1 MQWGRSPVPQ
11 KAHFM
16 RRLLPFRERPTVE
29 HQVYDL
35 PARES
40 CDRCDAML
48 EGAPD
53 FTWFRICP
61 VCGQHFGI
69 SATRRIGYLVDPDS
83 FEERETELYSTDPLG
98 FSDDQP
104 YLERLRTQQERTKR
118 SDGMICGTATIG
130 GEPVVLAVLD
140 FTFLGGSM
148 GIVVG
153 ERLARAAE
161 LAASKKRPLIA
172 VVASGGARMQEG
184 MFSLLQMAKTASSIA
199 ALKAEGV
206 PYIAVMSDP
215 TTGGVLASF
224 ASLADL
230 ILAEPEAL
238 IGFAGPRVVEQTLG
252 RPLPEGTHSA
262 EFQFG
267 HGMIDAIVARPDQRN
282 YLSAF
287 LRILRETDT
296 PKDAR
301 ELPPV
306 ADEERSA
313 WKVVEA
319 ARSAQRPT
327 TRDYLNRIAPGY
339 VELHGDREGEDDPA
353 IVTALGKIAGTP
365 VAFVGFDR
373 FAESGIEGAAGRP
386 MPAGFR
392 KARRMFGIAERWGL
406 PIVTFVDTPGAYP
419 GIESEE
425 AGLAGEIA
433 RTLER
438 MSTLETPTIAVVV
451 GEGGSGGALA
461 LALADRVLMQA
472 GAFFSVIGPEGAA
485 TILYRDAGRAPE
497 LAESLRITAPELA
510 RFGMVDQIV
519 PEPSGGA
526 AADVN
531 LAAAYL
537 EQSIAHHLA
546 GLRKRRTG
554 RLLKARRARYR
565 EFGAAFI
572 SRRPAEPTAPNDPA
586 ENSNLTA

>member
-1 MQWGRSPVPQ
+1 MQWGRSPVPP

-16 RRLLPFRERPTVE
+16 RRLIPFRERPTVE

-40 CDRCDAML
+40 CDRCDAL
-48 EGAPD
+48 LDGAPD

-61 VCGQHFGI
+61 VCGRHFGI
-69 SATRRIGYLVDPDS
+69 SATRRIGYLIDPDS
-83 FEERETELYSTDPLG
+83 FEERETDLYSTNPLG
-98 FSDDQP
+98 FADDQP
-104 YLERLRTQQERTKR
+104 YPERLLEQQERTKR

-161 LAASKKRPLIA
+161 LAAGKKRPLIA
-172 VVASGGARMQEG
+172 IVASGGARMQEG
-184 MFSLLQMAKTASSIA
+184 MFSLLQMAKTASSVA

-206 PYIAVMSDP
+206 PYIAIMCDP

-224 ASLADL
+224 ASLADV

-252 RPLPEGTHSA
+252 RPLPEGSHSA
-262 EFQFG
+262 EFQHA
-267 HGMIDAIVARPDQRN
+267 HGMVDAIVSRTDQRN
-282 YLSAF
+282 YLSSL
-287 LRILRETDT
+287 LRMLRESDA
-296 PKDAR
+296 PKPEQA
-301 ELPPV
+301 LP
-306 ADEERSA
+306 AIANEERSA
-313 WKVVEA
+313 WNVVES
-319 ARSAQRPT
+319 ARASNRPS
-327 TRDYLNRIAPGY
+327 TRDYLARLSPGY
-339 VELHGDREGEDDPA
+339 VELHGDREGADDLA
-353 IVTALGKIAGTP
+353 IVTAIGRIDGTP

-373 FAESGIEGAAGRP
+373 FAESEIEGAAGRP

-392 KARRMFGIAERWGL
+392 KARRMFALAERWKL
-406 PIVTFVDTPGAYP
+406 PVVTFIDTPGAYP

-425 AGLAGEIA
+425 SGLAGEIA

-461 LALADRVLMQA
+461 LALADRVLMQS
-472 GAFFSVIGPEGAA
+472 GAFFSVISPEGAA
-485 TILYRDAGRAPE
+485 TILYRDAERGPE

-510 RFGMVDQIV
+510 RFGIVDQIV
-519 PEPSGGA
+519 PEPDGGA
-526 AADVN
+526 EAEFD
-531 LAAAYL
+531 LAAEYVERAIVN
-537 EQSIAHHLA
+537 QLA
-546 GLRKRRTG
+546 GLRKRRMG
-554 RLLKARRARYR
+554 RLLKARRTRYR
-565 EFGAAFI
+565 EFGTAFI
-572 SRRPAEPTAPNDPA
+572 SRRPPERSKPTDPDEA
-586 ENSNLTA
+586 ASLTA